1 MSLVSSQL
9 VKWLDGSVTKYG
21 VVTTD
26 ERGGAHVVATDL
38 RSVAG
43 DRIISQSGRTLPAGV
58 LVPMAP
64 IGVSS
69 SMSDVRFA
77 SPGIGFDCYYI
88 AGISG
93 DSAALSAH
101 APTLNAL
108 IAVPFTIAKQIVVDR
123 LAFNVSVVGGAGAK
137 AHAGIYAA
145 DTVTGYPT
153 SLLVDGG
160 EVDTTLSTGSKI
172 AVVNATLA
180 PGLYWFALAA
190 WGSSTPMLCI
200 DGASGATHSLGW
212 RSTFASQ
219 QAALVAVQ
227 TYSPTLPAV
236 YPAGATDATNPSSTS
251 FVPAIGI
258 RIASIS

>member
-1 MSLVSSQL
+1 MSFVPSQL
-9 VKWLDGSVTKYG
+9 VKWLDGTTTKYG
-21 VVTTD
+21 IVTTGA
-26 ERGGAHVVATDL
+26 RGSVHVVATDL
-38 RSVAG
+38 QSIAG
-43 DRIISQSGRTLPAGV
+43 DRVVSQSERIITAAA

-137 AHAGIYAA
+137 AHAGM
-145 DTVTGYPT
+145 
-153 SLLVDGG
+153 
-160 EVDTTLSTGSKI
+160 
-172 AVVNATLA
+172 
-180 PGLYWFALAA
+180 ALPFVYQLID
-190 WGSSTPMLCI
+190 WSS
-200 DGASGATHSLGW
+200 
-212 RSTFASQ
+212 
-219 QAALVAVQ
+219 
-227 TYSPTLPAV
+227 
-236 YPAGATDATNPSSTS
+236 
-251 FVPAIGI
+251 
-258 RIASIS
+258 